1 MMGEYVLNKQHVKP
15 NVLNSLNEKKTVHCI
30 VSGMCVY
37 SFVDFGV
44 QMLFWCTNV
53 VLLDSN
59 LTYDP

>member
-44 QMLFWCTNV
+44 QMLFC
-53 VLLDSN
+53 LILI
-59 LTYDP
+59 